1 MFVFAFQ
8 PAIYVKI

>member
-8 PAIYVKI
+8 PAIYVKV